1 MKNLRL
7 NDILHALLGCG
18 TAEQLVRTAGQHLKN
33 PVILGDL
40 SLHILAMT
48 PDDSVSDPRW
58 ISLKEERM
66 IPINLVN
73 ISLYRDALTTA
84 QPVLST
90 DSTGLPIVRCAA
102 AREGKLIGYLL
113 SPCYHGAPTQEELD
127 LLQVLAD
134 LASLQMQR
142 DMHYAAYPEDMREYF
157 ISDLLNGVLTDEQ
170 KIRDRCAYFGWRLR
184 MPYRILTICGAD
196 AREMERGAGY
206 LEQSR
211 RCELLRER
219 FPDATVFLYG
229 EQIKFIAG
237 VYDESTRER
246 LILHQIGEFLTEH
259 GLVAGVSQPGRNFRS
274 LAARH
279 RQAMKALQMGELL
292 IGEGPLF
299 FYDRY
304 SVYHA
309 LELCSAGIDLRELCH
324 AAVLKLEQ
332 YDRRNGTALMG
343 TLHAYLASGRN
354 VSEAAAALYIHR
366 NTLAKRLER
375 IGDIIAVDLED
386 RETAFHLLFSFRVIE
401 YYGATQMRGAFEEW
415 VKKMPTLRH
424 P

>member
-1 MKNLRL
+1 MENIRL
-7 NDILHALLGCG
+7 NGILHALLGCG
-18 TAEQLVRTAGQHLKN
+18 TAEELILTAGQHLKN

-48 PDDSVSDPRW
+48 QDDAITDPRW
-58 ISLKEERM
+58 IRLGEAQM

-73 ISLYRDALTTA
+73 ISLYHAALTTG

-134 LASLQMQR
+134 LSSLRMQR
-142 DMHYAAYPEDMREYF
+142 DMHYDAYPEDMREYF
-157 ISDLLNGVLTDEQ
+157 ISDLLNGTITDEQ
-170 KIRDRCAYFGWRLR
+170 KIRDRCAYFGWRLQ
-184 MPYRILTICGAD
+184 MPYRILTIRSAD
-196 AREMERGAGY
+196 AWETERGAGY

-211 RCELLRER
+211 RCELLRET

-229 EQIKFIAG
+229 EQIKFITG

-246 LILHQIGEFLTEH
+246 LILHQIEDFLSEY
-259 GLVAGVSQPGRNFRS
+259 GMVAGVSQPGHDMHS
-274 LAARH
+274 LSARH
-279 RQAMKALQMGELL
+279 RQAMKALQMGTLL
-292 IGEGPLF
+292 QGTGPLY

-309 LELCSAGIDLRELCH
+309 LELCSEGIDLRELCH
-324 AAVLKLEQ
+324 TAILKLEQ
-332 YDRRNGTALMG
+332 YDRKNGTALMG
-343 TLHAYLASGRN
+343 TLHAYLVSGRN
-354 VSEAAAALYIHR
+354 ASEAAASLYIHR

-375 IGDIIAVDLED
+375 IGDIIPVDLEN

-401 YYGATQMRGAFEEW
+401 YYGATQMRGAFED
-415 VKKMPTLRH
+415 
-424 P
+424 